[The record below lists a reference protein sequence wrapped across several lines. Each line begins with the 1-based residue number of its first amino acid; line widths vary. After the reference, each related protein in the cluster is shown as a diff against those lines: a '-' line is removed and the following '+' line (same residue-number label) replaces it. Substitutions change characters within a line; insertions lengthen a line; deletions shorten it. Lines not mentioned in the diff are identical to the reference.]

1 MVVLNSLES
10 SFRSFLICGCG
21 SGFWVMVLR
30 MVLMAI
36 FCAGLFWD
44 AGI

>member
-10 SFRSFLICGCG
+10 SFRSFLMCG
-21 SGFWVMVLR
+21 SGFWVMALR
-30 MVLMAI
+30 MVLIAI